1 MKKNHINISALT
13 KPELDNIQ
21 ALANFNKEQT
31 EIFLQLNYDA
41 FYDYAIYNNMGISS
55 RRYYNEKKIV
65 LDKCDRIAQQLGY
78 DFANRPQ

>member
-31 EIFLQLNYDA
+31 EIFFQLNYDT

-55 RRYYNEKKIV
+55 RRYYSEKKIV

-78 DFANRPQ
+78 DFAKRPQ